1 MASNIAID
9 RQHKLDTLLQQLNG
23 RRGEIES
30 MLPPDLPFDRFYATI
45 HQALRQYPQLLD
57 CEGKSLLNAVIKAA
71 YDGLRVDGREAVI
84 TVDEV
89 TFGRNTPQERKVK
102 MARYMPMA
110 FGIIQQILRGGEVL
124 AMEVDVIRQND
135 EYDVR
140 RGTDPGIFHKPYLEG
155 ERGSI
160 IAAYSVATLKSGL
173 KTFEVLD
180 REDLAAIRRAAS
192 TQNVWN
198 NWEGEMSKKSAARR
212 HRKTL
217 PLGDRDIVIRDVE
230 AEELYPQFADRD
242 FPEPD
247 ASRTQRPTRA
257 AIENRMGTESGVPF
271 DLQSEDEAVI
281 VDGTPKADEKKRKPA
296 AKKPAVKADPKPADS
311 GEQPRNMQG
320 SMHGPDAIPED
331 DEAWAGWSA
340 DVEGRIAKA
349 ANADAVNA
357 IANEEAKRLEA
368 ASEGRRNWIRGI
380 ISERLTDFAVGG
392 GGEA

>member
-9 RQHKLDTLLQQLNG
+9 RQHKLDTLLGQLTG
-23 RRGEIES
+23 RRGEIEA

-89 TFGRNTPQERKVK
+89 TFGRNTNQERKVK

-135 EYDVR
+135 RYVVR
-140 RGTDPGIFHKPYLEG
+140 RGTNPDIDHIPYLEG

-160 IAAYSVATLKSGL
+160 IAAYSVATLKSGV

-180 REDLAAIRRAAS
+180 RADLAAIRGAAS

-217 PLGDRDIVIRDVE
+217 PLGERDIVIRDSE
-230 AEELYPQFADRD
+230 AEELYPQFGARD

-247 ASRTQRPTRA
+247 AARTQRPTRA
-257 AIENRMGTESGVPF
+257 AIENRMGTESGVAF
-271 DLQSEDEAVI
+271 DLQNEDEAVI
-281 VDGTPKADEKKRKPA
+281 VEGQQKGGDPNKGKRQRAARKDPPKAD
-296 AKKPAVKADPKPADS
+296 DS
-311 GEQPRNMQG
+311 GNDAQNMRG
-320 SMHGPDAIPED
+320 SMPGAEIPED
-331 DEAWAGWSA
+331 DSAWAAWSQ
-340 DVEGRIAKA
+340 DVCLKIRIATD
-349 ANADAVNA
+349 ADGVNA
-357 IANEEAKRLEA
+357 IARSEAKRLEA
-368 ASEGRRNWIRGI
+368 ASEQRRSWIRGI
-380 ISERLTDFAVGG
+380 IAERLTDFATEGDQ
-392 GGEA
+392 